1 MRGRRDRARR
11 SHLQLVHGRHHECGG
26 PDQPGRG
33 GELTWRPAEPGV
45 LAFDRDPGF
54 TCVVNL
60 SDGPVALPHGARVLL
75 SSVPLVDG
83 RLPVDAAVWL
93 ER

>member
-1 MRGRRDRARR
+1 
-11 SHLQLVHGRHHECGG
+11 
-26 PDQPGRG
+26 
-33 GELTWRPAEPGV
+33 V
-45 LAFDRDPGF
+45 LAFDRAPGF

-83 RLPVDAAVWL
+83 RLPLDAAVWL
-93 ER
+93 GR